1 MPPNYSQQDA
11 SLPCK
16 ICGAAAFFI
25 GAKTGRYEK
34 RSFHFYRC
42 GNCGYLFIA
51 DPWTDYPAIYSEA
64 YYRGKGADPYVD
76 YVFELEH
83 PGQTVRRY
91 EWRGLVAAVDALL
104 PLTPQTRWLDFGC
117 GNGGLVR
124 YARAHAR
131 CAIEGHEQGWITDA
145 VKAAGLPLLSD
156 DDLRQ
161 NVGAYDVVT
170 AIEVLEHVTDP
181 MEVLRLIRSL
191 LRPGGLFFFT
201 TGNLKPQLH
210 APLKWPYTLPEV
222 HVSFYEPRTLD
233 RALRQAG
240 FRTEFRGFAPGF
252 TDIIRFKI
260 LKTLGVRCVNG
271 WERLLPW
278 SLLSRLADRRAGVTG
293 HPVGWAA

>member
-16 ICGAAAFFI
+16 ICGAAASFI

-34 RSFHFYRC
+34 RPFHFYRC

-51 DPWTDYPAIYSEA
+51 DPWIDYPAIYSEA

-76 YVFELEH
+76 YVFELDH
-83 PGQTVRRY
+83 PEQTVRRY

-145 VKAAGLPLLSD
+145 AKAAGLSLLSN

-181 MEVLRLIRSL
+181 MEVLRLIGRCFV
-191 LRPGGLFFFT
+191 P
-201 TGNLKPQLH
+201 
-210 APLKWPYTLPEV
+210 V
-222 HVSFYEPRTLD
+222 VSFS
-233 RALRQAG
+233 
-240 FRTEFRGFAPGF
+240 
-252 TDIIRFKI
+252 
-260 LKTLGVRCVNG
+260 
-271 WERLLPW
+271 LPP
-278 SLLSRLADRRAGVTG
+278 AI
-293 HPVGWAA
+293 